1 MSSGKSEF
9 LHFDGLLLSK
19 SCTVPAKKSTKEF
32 LMALKS
38 DEKFK
43 EKLTCIF
50 KHDIRN
56 LVNFNPAT
64 QKSENFTLLFLSK
77 V

>member
-50 KHDIRN
+50 KQ
-56 LVNFNPAT
+56 L
-64 QKSENFTLLFLSK
+64 KSLKISLCSFCPKYKGLR
-77 V
+77 